1 MYSEYQAEKTK
12 ERVVFWLMVLIQS
25 STSTVVATTIFIATI
40 VIFLTVTISAFA
52 QWKSMN
58 ESLNY
63 FGILANQTTQN
74 MTQSSTQTDEPVQQD
89 DNQTNEASKVNAIDS
104 GSNSTEV
111 PKNIR
116 KNLIEVAK
124 KLDEAISNKLQLLAK

>member
-1 MYSEYQAEKTK
+1 
-12 ERVVFWLMVLIQS
+12 
-25 STSTVVATTIFIATI
+25 
-40 VIFLTVTISAFA
+40 
-52 QWKSMN
+52 MN

-63 FGILANQTTQN
+63 FDILANQTTQN

-89 DNQTNEASKVNAIDS
+89 ANQTNEASKVNAIDS

-111 PKNIR
+111 LKNIR